1 MDIIYHPGKDN
12 LKADALSQNPVP
24 LENGVGEQD
33 EEQVAQIQLNGDA
46 EFLQLLEI
54 SKPD

>member
-1 MDIIYHPGKDN
+1 MYRPGKDN
-12 LKADALSQNPVP
+12 LKADALSRNPVP
-24 LENGVGEQD
+24 LGDEVGEQD